1 MQFVYRGGMSKALDF
16 TDLQVWKE
24 GHGLAK
30 AIYLCTKEFPGDEI
44 FGLTNQIRRAA
55 VSVTSNVAEA
65 HGRVSHKEKLRFYL
79 VARGS
84 LVEVQN
90 QLLLARDVGY
100 LQDDAFFLL
109 CERVIKTL
117 KLLNGII
124 RYCRKSFPP
133 VP

>member
-1 MQFVYRGGMSKALDF
+1 MHKAPDF

-24 GHGLAK
+24 GHALAR
-30 AIYLCTKEFPGDEI
+30 AIYSCTKEFPKDEV

-90 QLLLARDVGY
+90 QLFLARDVGY
-100 LQDDAFFLL
+100 LQNRDFPSL
-109 CERVIKTL
+109 CEQTIKTL

-124 RYCRKSFPP
+124 RYCRRSIPP

>member
-1 MQFVYRGGMSKALDF
+1 MHKALDF

-24 GHGLAK
+24 GHALAR
-30 AIYLCTKEFPGDEI
+30 AIYFCTKEFPKDEV

-90 QLLLARDVGY
+90 QLFLARDVGY
-100 LQDDAFFLL
+100 LQNKGFCSL
-109 CERVIKTL
+109 CEQTIRTL

-124 RYCRKSFPP
+124 RCCRGFTPP
-133 VP
+133 APR